1 MGERGGLEWLRV
13 GSQSARRYPP
23 DPAIVAAVRSHAAN
37 RLRAVELSAVQDD
50 VELLLT
56 ELITNVILH
65 ARTPFEVHLTPVGA
79 GVRVEVID
87 GNPTMPVAGSLGTG
101 ALSGRGLALVQSMS
115 TRWGAHHNTGGG
127 KTVWFEV
134 APGAT
139 APPPDRDIDALL
151 AMWDDSADYPPKHQP
166 ADSVEVVVPDL
177 PVQQL
182 LAAKTHMEDL
192 IREVQ
197 LVLLGHDQRPSAL
210 PEWPTLLDIA
220 RRLDAAA
227 AEFAEGRRQV
237 RLHALEAAARGEEL
251 VTLRLHLP
259 PHAAGAAARYS
270 KAIQEA
276 EELSAAGPL
285 LVTAGRIAEFA
296 AIRRR
301 YLDAVIEQLTA

>member
-1 MGERGGLEWLRV
+1 V
-13 GSQSARRYPP
+13 SNPSARRYPP
-23 DPAIVAAVRSHAAN
+23 DPAIVATVRSDAAN
-37 RLRAVELSAVQDD
+37 RLRAVNLTSVQDD

-87 GNPTMPVAGSLGTG
+87 GSPTMPAAGSLGTD

-115 TRWGAHHNTGGG
+115 RRWGAHHNPDGG

-139 APPPDRDIDALL
+139 PSAPPGEDIDALL
-151 AMWDDSADYPPKHQP
+151 AMWDDSADYPPKDP
-166 ADSVEVVVPDL
+166 LADLVEVVVPDL

-182 LAAKTHMEDL
+182 LAAKMHMEDL

-197 LVLLGHDQRPSAL
+197 LVLLGHDQCPSAL
-210 PEWPTLLDIA
+210 PRWPTLLDIA

-259 PHAAGAAARYS
+259 PHAAGAATRYS
-270 KAIQEA
+270 KALQEA

-285 LVTAGRIAEFA
+285 LVTAGRIGEFA

>member
-1 MGERGGLEWLRV
+1 M
-13 GSQSARRYPP
+13 SNQSARRYPP
-23 DPAIVAAVRSHAAN
+23 DPAIVATVRSDAAS
-37 RLRAVELSAVQDD
+37 RLQSVNLTSVQDD

-65 ARTPFEVHLTPVGA
+65 ARTPFEVHLTTVGA

-87 GNPTMPVAGSLGTG
+87 GSPTMPAAGSLGTS

-115 TRWGAHHNTGGG
+115 RRWGAHHNTNGG
-127 KTVWFEV
+127 KTVWFEL

-139 APPPDRDIDALL
+139 PPPPGEDIDALL
-151 AMWDDSADYPPKHQP
+151 AMWDDSADYPPKDQL
-166 ADSVEVVVPDL
+166 ADLVEVVVPDL

-182 LAAKTHMEDL
+182 LAAKMHMEDL

-210 PEWPTLLDIA
+210 PRWPTLLDIA

-270 KAIQEA
+270 KALQEA

-285 LVTAGRIAEFA
+285 LVTAGRIGEFA